1 MEDTMVWSEILNW
14 VLGGGMVAAVTAL
27 VTMRAAVVR
36 ANADAEKARTE
47 SDTVKITNTEN
58 ATRILLQNIVEP
70 LKQELNETRKELNSF
85 RREVARLRKAI
96 DGANSCDYRDGCPV
110 LERMRERKEGSEDG
124 GAYNSRVRQSVGRQ
138 RSEKD
143 DGKGAA
149 VGDQSEGNYGESEA
163 VAGGSQFQ

>member
-1 MEDTMVWSEILNW
+1 MVWSVVLNW

-36 ANADAEKARTE
+36 ANADAEKARAE

-58 ATRILLQNIVEP
+58 ATRILLQNIVDP
-70 LKQELNETRKELNSF
+70 LRQELNETRKELNSF

-124 GAYNSRVRQSVGRQ
+124 CVSVSGRARQSVGRQ